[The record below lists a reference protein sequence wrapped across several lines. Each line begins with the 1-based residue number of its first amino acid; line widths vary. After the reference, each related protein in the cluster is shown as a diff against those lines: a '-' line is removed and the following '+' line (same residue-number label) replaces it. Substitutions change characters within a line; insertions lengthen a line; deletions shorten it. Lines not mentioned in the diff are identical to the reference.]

1 MKLLLNGEA
10 RDVPDRMSVADLLQW
25 LEIDP
30 RRVAVELNR
39 KVIARARY
47 ADTRLSEDAEV
58 EIVAFV
64 GGGSRTKRRR
74 STSDRRAWRRRTRT
88 ARRSRRPRTD

>member
-1 MKLLLNGEA
+1 MKLRLNGEP

-25 LEIDP
+25 LKIDA
-30 RRVAVELNR
+30 RQVAVELNR

-47 ADTRLSEDAEV
+47 ADTPLSDDAEV

-64 GGGSRTKRRR
+64 GGGSRPRRRR
-74 STSDRRAWRRRTRT
+74 STSDHQA
-88 ARRSRRPRTD
+88 